1 MKIALLND
9 THFGARNDSLIF
21 DDYFHKFYDDIFFP
35 YLKEHNIKTL
45 IHLGDIVDRRKF
57 INYRIAHNFRH
68 KFLQRL
74 WSEKIDTHIIIGNHD
89 IYFRNTNKVNA
100 VQELCTTH
108 DGLNEPWI
116 YEEPKVVDFDGTKIL
131 MLPWINPENE
141 AESLEICKTAE
152 ADICMGHLDLNGF
165 RMMDSMVQT
174 HGYDKSIVQR
184 FEKTF
189 SGHFHHKN
197 DDGQIFYLGSQYEM
211 TWSDYNNQKGFHI
224 LDTETREIEFI
235 PNPYSIFKKLMYNDT
250 ETNYYKFDITDYN
263 QKFIKLVVVSKKD
276 NQMFDRLLER
286 MYNKISVHEL
296 KILEDYSDLAA
307 SNVSDDVV
315 EGSEDTMTLVN
326 NYVDQLP
333 VDLDKDKLKIM
344 IKEMY
349 IEAQDTDVITE

>member
-57 INYRIAHNFRH
+57 INYKIAHNFRH
-68 KFLQRL
+68 KFLQKL

-108 DGLNEPWI
+108 DGINEPWI
-116 YEEPKVVDFDGTKIL
+116 YEEAKVVEFDGTKIL

-141 AESLEICKTAE
+141 TESLEICKTAE
-152 ADICMGHLDLNGF
+152 ADVCMGHLDLNGF
-165 RMMDSMVQT
+165 RMMDNMVQT
-174 HGYDKSIVQR
+174 HGYDKKIVQR

-197 DDGQIFYLGSQYEM
+197 DDGQIFY
-211 TWSDYNNQKGFHI
+211 
-224 LDTETREIEFI
+224 
-235 PNPYSIFKKLMYNDT
+235 
-250 ETNYYKFDITDYN
+250 
-263 QKFIKLVVVSKKD
+263 
-276 NQMFDRLLER
+276 
-286 MYNKISVHEL
+286 
-296 KILEDYSDLAA
+296 
-307 SNVSDDVV
+307 
-315 EGSEDTMTLVN
+315 
-326 NYVDQLP
+326 
-333 VDLDKDKLKIM
+333 
-344 IKEMY
+344 
-349 IEAQDTDVITE
+349 